1 MNKKRPMFLNLAQM
15 KFPVTAII
23 SIGHRISGVVMF
35 VSLPWL
41 IYLFQKSTTSASS
54 FAAIG
59 ASIRS
64 FPFSLFLI
72 ATVFAFAYHISSG
85 IRHIIM
91 DMGFGKSWGVAK
103 TTSYIVL
110 VSTVVI
116 GLLGVYLAW

>member
-1 MNKKRPMFLNLAQM
+1 MNKKRPMFLNLTQM

-41 IYLFQKSTTSASS
+41 IYLFQKSTASASS
-54 FAAIG
+54 FTSLG
-59 ASIRS
+59 PSLRR

-72 ATVFAFAYHISSG
+72 ATIFAFAYHISSG
-85 IRHIIM
+85 VRHIIM
-91 DMGFGKSWGVAK
+91 DMGFGKSWDVAK
-103 TTSYIVL
+103 TTSYLVL
-110 VSTVVI
+110 CLTLVL